1 MSTGIGIGASYVFQQ
16 LVGDSFVINKV
27 WNFDG
32 VDEYI
37 AFQNYVDS
45 TAGLSNQ
52 PSGADVAA
60 DGFTVSFWVKSP
72 SFANKPLWGNN
83 QIGPGGT
90 VYGGLLLNSH
100 SSGSLVISQTQ
111 GAGGGIGSGNRKSAL
126 TQNELVDGQWNNVIV
141 SYQGTPSTPNASAW
155 INGVPTP
162 LAFTV
167 NPYGKTFNPGS
178 YGGPLGYSNSERAGG
193 FGVNSIGSLF
203 FDGQMAELSYW
214 NTTFDNANAA
224 ALYNAG
230 KPIDITQDSGGY
242 NKSSLLSGY
251 WTTRNLPTWNENWYA
266 WKDNR
271 NINNQSNYSLSLNPS
286 SVPPGSEPRYEL
298 GNGSGTEASIGIFD
312 SDFSISGW
320 FVCNNSIDIKMITC
334 ANDPSAGGVRG
345 WEVYTT
351 GTGINFKVYH
361 SGLLA
366 TNVSQ
371 AFVPDVWN
379 FFRITYKKGPTLTD
393 VYQLIQVGQVGGS
406 LAAPT
411 AFTPSVFMDRTNG
424 PFKVI
429 AGANQNGATS
439 YQKFFDGQLD
449 DIAFYNQTLNTSQAE
464 SLFDRSETP
473 QSLSAG
479 CTAWWKFG
487 DFLSYP
493 DPTYSSNWHLVN
505 AVADADTG
513 IIITEDGTPV
523 TAENGAQLI
532 VEGGLESVDL
542 IGANTSYYTYQNID
556 MTTKPLIGVAGVSTS
571 TPQGSGNAFTIN
583 MEEGDLINE
592 II

>member
-32 VDEYI
+32 IDEYI
-37 AFQNYVDS
+37 AFQNYDDS
-45 TAGLSNQ
+45 TAGLNNQ
-52 PSGADVAA
+52 PTGTDVST
-60 DGFTVSFWVKSP
+60 DGFTVSFWVKSTT
-72 SFANKPLWGNN
+72 FLANKPLWGNN
-83 QIGPGGT
+83 QVGPSVT
-90 VYGGLLLNSH
+90 AYGGLWINTH
-100 SSGSLVISQTQ
+100 PTGSLVFSMGG
-111 GAGGGIGSGNRKSAL
+111 GAGGIGSGDRKSGI
-126 TQNELVDGQWNNVIV
+126 TEDSLVDGQWNNVII
-141 SYQGTPSTPNASAW
+141 SWTGTPGTPSGSAW
-155 INGVPTP
+155 INGSPT
-162 LAFTV
+162 AVSFAV
-167 NPYGKTFNPGS
+167 NPFGKTFNPGGF
-178 YGGPLGYSNSERAGG
+178 GGTLGYNNSEKAGG
-193 FGVNSIGSLF
+193 FGSNQNGTVF
-203 FDGQMAELSYW
+203 FDGQMAELSCW

-266 WKDNR
+266 WVDNR
-271 NINNQSNYSLSLNPS
+271 NKTNASNYSLSLPTAG
-286 SVPPGSEPRYEL
+286 VGSEPRYEL
-298 GNGSGTEASIGIFD
+298 GNGSGTEGSIGIFD

-320 FVCNNSIDIKMITC
+320 FICDNSIDIKMITC
-334 ANDPSAGGVRG
+334 ANDDSAGGVRG
-345 WEVYTT
+345 WELYTT

-361 SGLLA
+361 SGALA

-379 FFRITYKKGPTLTD
+379 FFRITYQKGPTLTD

-411 AFTPSVFMDRTNG
+411 VFTPSVFMDRTNG
-424 PFKVI
+424 PFKLLV
-429 AGANQNGATS
+429 GANQNGATS
-439 YQKFFDGQLD
+439 YQKFFIGQLD

-473 QSLSAG
+473 QSLSVG
-479 CTAWWKFG
+479 CTGWWKFG

-513 IIITEDGTPV
+513 LIITEDGVSVISEDGDP
-523 TAENGAQLI
+523 LI

-542 IGANTSYYTYQNID
+542 IGTNTNYYNAQNVD
-556 MTTKPLIGVAGVSTS
+556 MTTEPPATA
-571 TPQGSGNAFTIN
+571 QGSGNAFTIN

>member
-16 LVGDSFVINKV
+16 LVGDDFIINKV

-37 AFQNYVDS
+37 AFQNFDNL
-45 TAGLSNQ
+45 AGLNNQ
-52 PSGADVAA
+52 PTGTDVSTN
-60 DGFTVSFWVKSP
+60 GFTVSFWVKSP
-72 SFANKPLWGNN
+72 SFSSQPLWGNN
-83 QIGPGGT
+83 QIGPGST
-90 VYGGLLLNSH
+90 AYGGLLLTTH
-100 SSGSLVISQTQ
+100 SSGSLVISQTR
-111 GAGGGIGSGNRKSAL
+111 GPGGGVGSSSRKSCISEL
-126 TQNELVDGQWNNVIV
+126 ELVDGQWNNVIV
-141 SYQGTPSTPNASAW
+141 SFQGTPSTPNASAW
-155 INGVPTP
+155 INGVST
-162 LAFTV
+162 AVSFAV

-178 YGGPLGYSNSERAGG
+178 YGGPLGYINTERAGG
-193 FGVNSIGSLF
+193 FGVNTTGSVYY
-203 FDGQMAELSYW
+203 DGQMAELSCW

-230 KPIDITQDSGGY
+230 KPIDITQDSGDY

-251 WTTRNLPTWNENWYA
+251 WTTRNLPKWNENWYA
-266 WKDNR
+266 WLDNR
-271 NINNQSNYSLSLNPS
+271 NKTNVSNYSLSLPTAG
-286 SVPPGSEPRYEL
+286 VGSEPRYEL
-298 GNGSGTEASIGIFD
+298 GNGSGTEASVGIFD

-320 FVCNNSIDIKMITC
+320 FICDNSIDIKMITC
-334 ANDPSAGGVRG
+334 ANDDSAGGVRG

-361 SGLLA
+361 SGVLA

-379 FFRITYKKGPTLTD
+379 FFRITYQKGPTLTD

-424 PFKVI
+424 PFKLLV
-429 AGANQNGATS
+429 GANQNGATS
-439 YQKFFDGQLD
+439 YQKFFIGQLD

-487 DFLSYP
+487 DYLSYP

-505 AVADADTG
+505 SVADADTG
-513 IIITEDGTPV
+513 KIITESGDSVLAEDGT
-523 TAENGAQLI
+523 ALM

-542 IGANTSYYTYQNID
+542 IGTNTNYYNAQNVD
-556 MTTKPLIGVAGVSTS
+556 MTTEPPATA
-571 TPQGSGNAFTIN
+571 QGSGNAFTIN